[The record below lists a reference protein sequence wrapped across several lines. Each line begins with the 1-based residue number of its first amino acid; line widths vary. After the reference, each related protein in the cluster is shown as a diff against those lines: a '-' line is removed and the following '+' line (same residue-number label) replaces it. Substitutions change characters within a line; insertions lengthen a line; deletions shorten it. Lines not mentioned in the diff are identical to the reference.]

1 MGTVFEILGWEE
13 FTKRCQNVADKWDD
27 KKKSL
32 LQKMAKGCLEEITP
46 LIPVDTSNLVSKFQI
61 GVITPDYAEVGTNV
75 EYALYVNDGH
85 VQHRRFLPI
94 SYLSAGGRKKYVHT
108 SGKKGEKVRGNNV
121 KRALYPRCVFSG
133 EWYASGYS
141 QNEKAGGEFYV
152 ADWKRDRRLWN
163 VKLKVKRTRFLKIQE
178 LSLFFSKRG
187 GEIVD

>member
-1 MGTVFEILGWEE
+1 MGTVFEIPGWEE

-32 LQKMAKGCLEEITP
+32 LQKMAKVCLEEITP

-108 SGKKGEKVRGNNV
+108 SGKKGK
-121 KRALYPRCVFSG
+121 KS
-133 EWYASGYS
+133 
-141 QNEKAGGEFYV
+141 V

-178 LSLFFSKRG
+178 LSLFF
-187 GEIVD
+187 

>member
-1 MGTVFEILGWEE
+1 MGTMFEIPGWEE

-32 LQKMAKGCLEEITP
+32 LQKMAKVCLEEITP

-94 SYLSAGGRKKYVHT
+94 SYLSAGGRKNMYI
-108 SGKKGEKVRGNNV
+108 
-121 KRALYPRCVFSG
+121 P
-133 EWYASGYS
+133 
-141 QNEKAGGEFYV
+141 
-152 ADWKRDRRLWN
+152 
-163 VKLKVKRTRFLKIQE
+163 QE
-178 LSLFFSKRG
+178 KRG
-187 GEIVD
+187 KSPGE